1 MNDVAPSRFV
11 YGPGL
16 PEEAQLRLL
25 GDPQGR
31 RILDL
36 GCTSGHNAVALAL
49 AGAKVIA
56 VESDPARA
64 DLARQRAEQIDQ
76 RLEVHVAELHE
87 LAFLRADSIDAAYS
101 VFAMQRTADL
111 DRVLRQVHRVLKP
124 EAALVLTVAHP
135 AARLL
140 MDHAGRLHSPRTVHR
155 SWFDPSPQLAPQVTV
170 DPTSSTAG
178 DTGTVEHPRSL
189 ADLFTALIRANFR
202 VDTLLE
208 TDTTADAPVA
218 APSELAGWV
227 PATLLLRARKTG
239 T

>member
-1 MNDVAPSRFV
+1 MDNVAPTRFV

-16 PEEAQLRLL
+16 PDEAQLRLL
-25 GDPQGR
+25 GDPQGQ

-36 GCTSGHNAVALAL
+36 GCGAGHNALALAL

-56 VESDPARA
+56 IESDVARA
-64 DLARQRAEQIDQ
+64 ELARDRAERADQ

-87 LAFLRADSIDAAYS
+87 LAFVRADSIDAAYS
-101 VFAMQRTADL
+101 VFALQRAGDL
-111 DRVLRQVHRVLKP
+111 GRVLRQVHRVLRP
-124 EAALVLTVAHP
+124 EGALVLTVAHP

-140 MDHAGRLHSPRTVHR
+140 LDRSGQPDAARAVHR
-155 SWFDPSPQLAPQVTV
+155 SWFDPTPQAAPAAAV
-170 DPTSSTAG
+170 DPLGASDAG
-178 DTGTVEHPRSL
+178 EIDHPRSI
-189 ADLFTALIRANFR
+189 AELFTTLTRANFR

-208 TDTTADAPVA
+208 PDTSPEAPL
-218 APSELAGWV
+218 PAGPPYEGWI